1 MKKTQPI
8 AADAATENFFQQL
21 AIKYLP
27 YWPFLGVLLVISLA
41 LTYVY
46 LHYTMPIYEST
57 ASVLIK
63 DEKKGQEDS
72 KMDDLLNLFNT
83 KKSVENE
90 LEIIR
95 SNEVLN
101 EVVTQL
107 HLYAPIYTQRGWRGM
122 MVRRGYLTCPVIME
136 VADPQ
141 LLKDAKKIYFRLA
154 PDTGSV
160 YIGATPYRLTEWV
173 SSPWG
178 KMRFIR
184 NPNFKV
190 NTTPDGD
197 VDTAGYKYYFTLTT
211 ITKLTDVLSES
222 LVTTLTSKQSSVIL
236 LKIKDP
242 VPEEGEAIISAIVN
256 SYNMNASRK
265 KGQIAANTLN
275 FIEDRLRTV
284 KFQLDSVESSI
295 QKYRNRT
302 GIVDISEQS
311 RLYLQSMAANDQQK
325 NKMRIQMGVLDE
337 VQHYLET
344 RNESGSVVPSTFEIS
359 DPTLT
364 QLLTKLRD
372 AQSEYAR
379 LRKTTAENNPILS
392 SIQGEIVKLK
402 EDVVETIKS
411 QKANLETSSNY
422 VSKISNRDSA
432 MANAIPLKEKELVE
446 VSRQRNIT
454 ADIYA
459 YLLQKREEAASY
471 AVSTILPDSY
481 VVDKATSSQFPVSP
495 KKALVSILALVFPL
509 ILGGG
514 LISMKTAVNNK
525 ILFRSDIEGLTSF
538 PVIGEIIETKFK
550 NSLVTASK
558 ERSFIVEQF
567 RLLRSSI
574 KNLTTPPG
582 LIKRLVI
589 TSSIEGEGKSFIATN
604 LAISFAKN

>member
-295 QKYRNRT
+295 QNT
-302 GIVDISEQS
+302 GTAQV
-311 RLYLQSMAANDQQK
+311 
-325 NKMRIQMGVLDE
+325 
-337 VQHYLET
+337 
-344 RNESGSVVPSTFEIS
+344 
-359 DPTLT
+359 
-364 QLLTKLRD
+364 LLT
-372 AQSEYAR
+372 S
-379 LRKTTAENNPILS
+379 
-392 SIQGEIVKLK
+392 
-402 EDVVETIKS
+402 
-411 QKANLETSSNY
+411 
-422 VSKISNRDSA
+422 VSKAGSICRVWLRMISKKTKCGFKWAYSMRCSIIWKQEMRA
-432 MANAIPLKEKELVE
+432 EVWFLQPLKF
-446 VSRQRNIT
+446 QT
-454 ADIYA
+454 
-459 YLLQKREEAASY
+459 
-471 AVSTILPDSY
+471 LPSP
-481 VVDKATSSQFPVSP
+481 SSLPNYGMHNPNMRGCVKQ
-495 KKALVSILALVFPL
+495 PL
-509 ILGGG
+509 
-514 LISMKTAVNNK
+514 K
-525 ILFRSDIEGLTSF
+525 IIQYFLPFR
-538 PVIGEIIETKFK
+538 
-550 NSLVTASK
+550 A
-558 ERSFIVEQF
+558 RS
-567 RLLRSSI
+567 
-574 KNLTTPPG
+574 
-582 LIKRLVI
+582 
-589 TSSIEGEGKSFIATN
+589 
-604 LAISFAKN
+604 